1 MTNKDSTI
9 GIFIDHKSAE
19 EAIKKLV
26 VGGFEMKH
34 LSIVG
39 KGFHTEEKVI
49 GFYNA
54 GERIVF
60 WGNRGAFW
68 GGLWGLF
75 FGGVFLTLPIIGH
88 VIILGS
94 LAAAVVSA
102 VEGALVVGG
111 FSALGAA
118 LYSFGVQRNTVLEYE
133 AALKADGFLVLAHG
147 TKLDMKKA
155 RDILSR
161 LNPLQLETHENT
173 VATKTA

>member
-1 MTNKDSTI
+1 MTAKDATI
-9 GIFIDHKSAE
+9 GIFIDHQSAE
-19 EAIKKLV
+19 AAIKKLV
-26 VGGFEMKH
+26 AGGFGMKD

-39 KGFHTEEKVI
+39 KGFHTEEKVV

-94 LAAAVVSA
+94 LASAVVSA
-102 VEGALVVGG
+102 VEGAMVIGG

-118 LYSFGVQRNTVLEYE
+118 LYSLGVHRNSVLEYE
-133 AALKADGFLVLAHG
+133 AALKSDGFLVVAHG
-147 TKLDMKKA
+147 SKADMKKA
-155 RDILSR
+155 KDILTR

-173 VATKTA
+173 PAVKAA

>member
-1 MTNKDSTI
+1 MTAIDATV
-9 GIFIDHKSAE
+9 GIFIDHQSAE
-19 EAIKKLV
+19 AAIKKLV
-26 VGGFEMKH
+26 AGGFGMKD

-39 KGFHTEEKVI
+39 KGFYTDEKVV

-60 WGNRGAFW
+60 WGSRGAFW

-94 LAAAVVSA
+94 LASAVVSA
-102 VEGALVVGG
+102 VERAMVIGG

-118 LYSFGVQRNTVLEYE
+118 LYSLGIHRNSVLEYE
-133 AALKADGFLVLAHG
+133 AALKSDGFLVFVHG
-147 TKLDMKKA
+147 SKPDMEKA
-155 RDILSR
+155 IDILNR
-161 LNPLQLETHENT
+161 LDPLQLETHENALS
-173 VATKTA
+173 VKAA

>member
-1 MTNKDSTI
+1 MTSKDSTI
-9 GIFIDHKSAE
+9 GIFTDPESAK

-26 VGGFEMKH
+26 AGGFDMKE

-39 KGFHTEEKVI
+39 KGFHADEKVV
-49 GFYNA
+49 GFHNA

-68 GGLWGLF
+68 GGLWGQF

-88 VIILGS
+88 VIILGT
-94 LAAAVVSA
+94 LAASVVSA
-102 VEGALVVGG
+102 VEGASVIGG

-118 LYSFGVQRNTVLEYE
+118 LFSLGVKRHIVWEYE
-133 AALKADGFLVLAHG
+133 AALKSDGFLVAAHG
-147 TKLDMKKA
+147 SKTAMKKA
-155 RDILSR
+155 RDILNR

-173 VATKTA
+173 LNTNAA